1 MKIIFS
7 RKGFDSK
14 AGGCASPIFTN
25 TNDRDRILSLPIPIT
40 GAPVSFEKIHV
51 KGVDVGE
58 LVKSLSGKKRNGLD
72 SAHLDP
78 DLRKDA
84 IGRLEGWKPSFGQS
98 SSAQSHLRN
107 SGVGIGDLF
116 LFFGWFRRVELDDG
130 LWQYKRSSEDLH
142 VIFGWLQVDRIIEVN
157 NNLDRILVEF
167 PWLKDHPHLKAPEVD
182 LPNNTIYIAKD
193 RLSIPEL
200 NLEERGGGVFEHL
213 SEARTLTDMDPYR
226 SRSLWSI
233 PSFFHHSHRKL
244 TYHQNNERWG
254 PIHQDGKTTLLK
266 SVPIGQEFVTEWG
279 QANKHEENDWLGQ
292 IFKD

>member
-1 MKIIFS
+1 MKVILS

-14 AGGCASPIFTN
+14 AGGCASPIFAC
-25 TNDRDRILSLPIPIT
+25 DQSRILSLPIPIP
-40 GAPVSFEKIHV
+40 GAPVSFKEIQF

-58 LVKSLSGKKRNGLD
+58 LVKSLSGDKRNGPD

-116 LFFGWFRRVELDDG
+116 LFFGWFRRVEKDRDR
-130 LWQYKRSSEDLH
+130 WRYERSPKDLH

-157 NNLDRILVEF
+157 NNLDRILDEF
-167 PWLKDHPHLKAPEVD
+167 PWLKDHPHLKKPEVD

-193 RLSIPEL
+193 HLSIPGL
-200 NLEERGGGVFEHL
+200 NLEERGGGVFEHW
-213 SEARTLTDMDPYR
+213 SEARTLTNTESYG
-226 SRSLWSI
+226 SRSLWRI

-244 TYHQNNERWG
+244 TYHLNDERWG
-254 PIHQDGKTTLLK
+254 PLHQDGKTTLLR

-279 QANKHEENDWLGQ
+279 QANKNEENDWLGQ

>member
-14 AGGCASPIFTN
+14 AGGCASPIFT
-25 TNDRDRILSLPIPIT
+25 DDQDRILSLPIPIT
-40 GAPVSFEKIHV
+40 GAPVFFKEIQF
-51 KGVDVGE
+51 KGDHIGD
-58 LVKSLSGKKRNGLD
+58 LVKNLSGGKRNGCD
-72 SAHLDP
+72 RAHLDP

-84 IGRLEGWKPSFGQS
+84 IPRLEGWKPSFGQS

-116 LFFGWFRRVELDDG
+116 LFFGWFRRVEKERYV
-130 LWQYKRSSEDLH
+130 QSPKDLH

-157 NNLDRILVEF
+157 NNLDRILHEF
-167 PWLKDHPHLKAPEVD
+167 PWLKDHPHLKKPEVD

-193 RLSIPEL
+193 RLSIPGSRL
-200 NLEERGGGVFEHL
+200 KAPGGGVFEHL
-213 SEARTLTDMDPYR
+213 SDARTLTDMDPYR
-226 SRSLWSI
+226 SRSLWRI
-233 PSFFHHSHRKL
+233 PSFFHHSDRKL
-244 TYHQNNERWG
+244 TYHLNDERWG
-254 PIHQDGKTTLLK
+254 PLHQDGKTTLLR

-279 QANKHEENDWLGQ
+279 QANKNEEDDWLGQ